1 MLLLGVLLA
10 CSLVTVLAVLVM
22 CELQLREAQRSAQVV
37 VLPVDERQRFETIV
51 APLLADPEF
60 GRVEF

>member
-22 CELQLREAQRSAQVV
+22 CELQLREAQRSAHVV
-37 VLPVDERQRFETIV
+37 VLPVDERQRFEAIV

-60 GRVEF
+60 GRVES

>member
-22 CELQLREAQRSAQVV
+22 CELQLREAQHSTRVV
-37 VLPVDERQRFETIV
+37 ILPVDEQQRFDAIV

>member
-22 CELQLREAQRSAQVV
+22 CELQLREAQQSAQVV
-37 VLPVDERQRFETIV
+37 VLPVDEQQRFEAIV

-60 GRVEF
+60 GRVES